1 MRRHHQT
8 LFRLVS
14 QELDG
19 FAVDCGIGFGQAE
32 ELAGEQQVEGEI
44 GGFGDVD
51 LETGCAVGEDN
62 AFMVAR

>member
-1 MRRHHQT
+1 MGRHHQT